1 MTEDNKTISHRII
14 YSSWDF
20 QQALSALTFLMDECD
35 YQQSYSAIQ
44 LRRLRCFENT
54 LIVSFARP
62 FKVGRGREQLELSQ
76 FDLSLTQE
84 ELEIK
89 KKLLTLRDKV
99 VSHSDEEQM
108 EYMISS
114 VKISDN
120 SDVRMPVARFR
131 ETLYL
136 EESEVFK
143 IEKLLHKIIDALAEY
158 KFKVAQSAPSEF
170 KRIKKPR
177 T

>member
-1 MTEDNKTISHRII
+1 MTEDKKNISHRIV

-35 YQQSYSAIQ
+35 YQQRYSVVQ
-44 LRRLRCFENT
+44 LRRFRCFENT
-54 LIVSFARP
+54 LIVSFSRP
-62 FKVGRGREQLELSQ
+62 FKVGRGREKLDLSQ
-76 FDLSLTQE
+76 FGISLTQD
-84 ELEIK
+84 ELDIK

-108 EYMISS
+108 EYAISS
-114 VKISDN
+114 IKISDD
-120 SDVRMPVARFR
+120 SKVRMPLARFK

-136 EESEVFK
+136 EESELLE
-143 IEKLLHKIIDALAEY
+143 IEKLLHKIIEALAMYQFE
-158 KFKVAQSAPSEF
+158 VVQSAPNEF
-170 KRIKKPR
+170 KRTKKPR